1 MSFFTSNRFLVVVI
15 FLGLGSASVLVP
27 ALLTQVRDAAKA
39 PAPDPPPPP
48 QKTLQKDSENALNI
62 DTLRTLADG
71 YSYDLRNSA
80 IKIVA
85 SRTARSRARDLLLRD
100 LASRNY
106 ERRQDAIN
114 ALHLLLNNNSFS
126 VTICDQFRD
135 AKSVAAVVKA
145 LINVL
150 PQHSRRA
157 INLKAKAPDEAGDE
171 KRLPP
176 SPIRPEYRPSQE
188 QALISLL
195 TNMLCSQPRR
205 GSKYA
210 AAMDAALQAGLVTK
224 WLAKYPFPCSQPENS
239 GFNYKRSDVAFLFD
253 RMAWMSDDPLMADVI
268 ITVMQYPM
276 GRKQMRQVGLSAS
289 SVRENVNGS
298 HWTRDSWNWVY
309 ADDGSDE
316 DEDND
321 VRMINGEDTA
331 GTLFVPDNITLWDEP
346 TGRPTTRA
354 GARLRSAERS
364 QEEEHLRRRHRE
376 AIVVAERGTPL
387 RRENILQRQ
396 DSQILQPM
404 NGLSDVEGELNGLL
418 GLSEN
423 RAEAAQRDQ
432 GLDGYPD
439 HETPEVLDPVAE
451 AEVASELRALEEAVA
466 REEAEESNRAQSRH
480 REMEH
485 LIEHDPEIQ
494 GTNEAAQASAAGT
507 SPSPDPRGLLH
518 ADPSE

>member
-1 MSFFTSNRFLVVVI
+1 MSFFASNRFLVAVI
-15 FLGLGSASVLVP
+15 FLGFGTASVAVP
-27 ALLTQVRDAAKA
+27 ALLARVRDAAKA
-39 PAPDPPPPP
+39 PAPDPPPSP

-62 DTLRTLADG
+62 ETLRTLADG

-114 ALHLLLNNNSFS
+114 ALRLLLNNNSFG

-135 AKSVAAVVKA
+135 AKSVAAVVRA

-150 PQHSRRA
+150 PQHSRHASR
-157 INLKAKAPDEAGDE
+157 LKAKAPDEAGDE
-171 KRLPP
+171 TGLPP

-188 QALISLL
+188 HALMSLL
-195 TNMLCSQPRR
+195 TNMLCSHPRR
-205 GSKYA
+205 GFKYTS
-210 AAMDAALQAGLVTK
+210 AMDAALQAGLVTK
-224 WLAKYPFPCSQPENS
+224 WLANYPFPCAQPENS

-253 RMAWMSDDPLMADVI
+253 RMAWMSDDPLMADAI
-268 ITVMQYPM
+268 ITVMQYPT
-276 GRKQMRQVGLSAS
+276 GRKQMRQVGLNAS
-289 SVRENVNGS
+289 SVRENVNVG
-298 HWTRDSWNWVY
+298 HWTRNSWDWVY
-309 ADDGSDE
+309 AEEGSDE
-316 DEDND
+316 DADND
-321 VRMINGEDTA
+321 VRMVNGEDTA
-331 GTLFVPDNITLWDEP
+331 GTLFMPDNITLWDEP
-346 TGRPTTRA
+346 MGRPTTRA

-387 RRENILQRQ
+387 RRENILQRE

-404 NGLSDVEGELNGLL
+404 NGVSDVEGELNGLL

-423 RAEAAQRDQ
+423 RVESVQGGQGPSGYRVHEA
-432 GLDGYPD
+432 
-439 HETPEVLDPVAE
+439 PEVLDPVAE
-451 AEVASELRALEEAVA
+451 AEVDSELRALEEAVA
-466 REEAEESNRAQSRH
+466 RQEAEESNRAQSRH
-480 REMEH
+480 REMEQ

-494 GTNEAAQASAAGT
+494 GTNESAHRPAGAT
-507 SPSPDPRGLLH
+507 TLSPDTRSL
-518 ADPSE
+518 AREDPSA